1 MLQAIRDRASGWIA
15 YVVIGLITI
24 PFALWGL
31 GEYFGGAAPRIAAEV
46 NGAEIQ
52 VRDVHEEARAQRDE
66 LARMFGGEVPE
77 DLVDEEG
84 IRLQALESLIRQQ
97 LLLKAADSAGFKAA
111 PDAILREIRAMQVF
125 HDDNGFSRERYS
137 QLLSAQRISP
147 ADFEADIARSITLT
161 QLQQGIQATGY
172 PADAVVEDFFRLRDQ
187 TRVASWRIFPVDAFD
202 RPEVVDAEAIQAYY
216 DANPE
221 EFTTT
226 ERVRVSYL
234 RLDPEALEAAVDV
247 TDEDVLEHYRVN
259 RSRYE
264 QPELREVRQIRVRDA
279 GEEGEQ
285 QIRELRER
293 LDADEDFAELAE
305 AYSEDPLTADRGG
318 RMGQIARG
326 DLDRTLETVI
336 FTLPEGVTSQP
347 VRTDRGWFILEV
359 TDIEEARPQPFEEV
373 RDEVEQDLR
382 DRTAERMQLDALDDL
397 MGQAAE
403 YPDSLEPAAAA
414 TGLEVRT
421 SEWFTRGEGDGIAA
435 HRAIRNAAF
444 GPRVLEDGFNSEAID
459 LPDGATVILRVESH
473 EPAEVRPLAE
483 VEDEIRDRLR
493 REAAADAAREA
504 GEELMER
511 LGEAED
517 WRAVAEEE
525 ADDWRFAAEVRRDS
539 PVEGEGA
546 VAPALREHLFRL
558 PAPAEDAVEIG
569 GGRVDD
575 GDFAVAV
582 LEEVRMGDEELD
594 AAQRRQARDLLR
606 NAYGGAE
613 FRAYL
618 AWLEAEADISRY
630 PENLE

>member
-1 MLQAIRDRASGWIA
+1 MLQAIRDRATGWIA

-52 VRDVHEEARAQRDE
+52 VRSVHEEARAQRAE
-66 LARMFGGEVPE
+66 LARMFAGEVPD

-84 IRLQALESLIRQQ
+84 IRLQALETLIRQQ
-97 LLLKAADSAGFKAA
+97 LLLQAADSAGFKAA
-111 PDAILREIRAMQVF
+111 PDTILREIRAMQVF
-125 HDDNGFSRERYS
+125 HEDNGFSRERYA

-161 QLQQGIQATGY
+161 QLQQGIQATGF
-172 PADAVVEDFFRLRDQ
+172 PAQGLVHDFSRLRDQ
-187 TRVASWRIFPVDAFD
+187 TRVASWRIFPVAAFD
-202 RPEVVDAEAIQAYY
+202 RPEVVDEEGIQAYY
-216 DANPE
+216 AANPE

-226 ERVRVSYL
+226 ERVQVSYL

-247 TDEDVLEHYRVN
+247 TEEDVLEHYRVN
-259 RSRYE
+259 RTRYE
-264 QPELREVRQIRVRDA
+264 QPELREVRQIRVRDT

-293 LDADEDFAELAE
+293 LDADEDFAELAQ
-305 AYSEDPLTADRGG
+305 AYSEDRLTADRGG

-326 DLDRTLETVI
+326 DLGRTLETVI
-336 FTLPEGVTSQP
+336 FTLPEGLVSQP

-359 TDIEEARPQPFEEV
+359 MEIEEARPQPFEEV
-373 RDEVEQDLR
+373 RAEVEQDLR

-397 MGQAAE
+397 MAQAAE

-421 SEWFTRGEGDGIAA
+421 SDWFTRADGDGIAA
-435 HRAIRNAAF
+435 HRSVRNAAF
-444 GPRVLEDGFNSEAID
+444 GPRVLEDGLNSEAID
-459 LPDGATVILRVESH
+459 LPDGATVILRSESH

-483 VEDEIRDRLR
+483 VEDEIRERLR
-493 REAAADAAREA
+493 RAAAADAAREA
-504 GEELMER
+504 GEELMAR
-511 LGEAED
+511 LREAED

-525 ADDWRFAAEVRRDS
+525 ADEWRFAAELRRDS
-539 PVEGEGA
+539 PVEGEDA
-546 VAPALREHLFRL
+546 VAPALREHLFGL
-558 PAPAEDAVEIG
+558 SAPAEDAVEISG
-569 GGRVDD
+569 ARVDD

-582 LEEVRMGDEELD
+582 LEEVRMGDEEID

>member
-539 PVEGEGA
+539 PVEGEDA

-582 LEEVRMGDEELD
+582 LEQVRMGDEELD